1 MAKSNAVII
10 GGGVV
15 GVCCAYYLAREG
27 WDVTLLEQG
36 DVCSGCSYGNCGMIV
51 PSHSIPL
58 AAPGVWLKGLKWMV
72 DPESPLYIKP
82 QPKYDLLAWLWRFRA
97 ACNAAHVRR
106 AMPVLRDLSYASRG
120 LFQEL
125 AGIGGFDFGYRE
137 NGMLTVFRTA
147 KGYEEGIEEAHLLRE
162 GGISVHILGAADAR
176 TLEPTLAPGVVGGVL
191 FPDDASLVPD
201 VFVRGLAGISQR
213 MGVQVRT
220 ETEVLGF
227 RFAGDKIA
235 VIETTRG
242 DFEPGQVVLAGGSWS
257 AGLAA
262 MLGLRL
268 PIQAGKG
275 YSVTY
280 HRPPVSPQI
289 PMIMA
294 EARVGVTPMGQSL
307 RLGGTLEL
315 AGLDFSINR
324 RRVDAVVR
332 SVLSYVRLENLRVL
346 EIWRGLRPL
355 TPDGLP
361 VVGRPGRFENLIV
374 ATGHA
379 MLGISLGPI
388 TGRLVAQLARREEP
402 MVDLT
407 ALAPD
412 RFV

>member
-1 MAKSNAVII
+1 M
-10 GGGVV
+10 
-15 GVCCAYYLAREG
+15 
-27 WDVTLLEQG
+27 
-36 DVCSGCSYGNCGMIV
+36 
-51 PSHSIPL
+51 PL
-58 AAPGVWLKGLKWMV
+58 
-72 DPESPLYIKP
+72 
-82 QPKYDLLAWLWRFRA
+82 
-97 ACNAAHVRR
+97 
-106 AMPVLRDLSYASRG
+106 LRDLSYASRR

-125 AGIGGFDFGYRE
+125 AGIDGFDFGYRE
-137 NGMLTVFRTA
+137 DGMLTVFRTA
-147 KGYEEGIEEAHLLRE
+147 KGYEEGIKEAHLLRE
-162 GGISVHILGAADAR
+162 GGISLRILGAADAQS
-176 TLEPTLAPGVVGGVL
+176 LEPTLVPDIVGGVL
-191 FPDDASLVPD
+191 YPDDASLVPD
-201 VFVRGLAGISQR
+201 VFVKGLAGISQR
-213 MGVQVRT
+213 MGVQVRA

-227 RFAGDKIA
+227 KIAGDMIVA
-235 VIETTRG
+235 IETTRG
-242 DFEPGQVVLAGGSWS
+242 DIEPGQVVLAGGSWS

-262 MLGLRL
+262 TLGLRL

-280 HRPPVSPQI
+280 HRPHVSPRI

-294 EARVGVTPMGQSL
+294 EAKVGVTPMGASL

-332 SVLSYVRLENLRVL
+332 SVMSYLRLEDLKVR

-361 VVGRPGRFENLIV
+361 IVGRPRRFGNLII

-388 TGRLVAQLARREEP
+388 TGKLVSQLAQGEEP
-402 MVDLT
+402 MVDLS

-412 RFV
+412 RFA